1 MMIADDR
8 WQYINGGGRHGLLI
22 EYCGPSE
29 PVSQIL
35 GTGQK
40 GWPTAQEERNLNEA
54 VAGMQQQRWMVSGD
68 RRSSM
73 PRT

>member
-1 MMIADDR
+1 MQSAQNKMMIADDR

-40 GWPTAQEERNLNEA
+40 GMANS
-54 VAGMQQQRWMVSGD
+54 AGGAKFK
-68 RRSSM
+68 
-73 PRT
+73 